1 MKKAL
6 ALATAACALAAAG
19 FAFAGLAA
27 NKTVSIKST
36 AFAPKTVT
44 IAGGDTVTWKNVD
57 TVNHQVVANSGA
69 FASGQIAPNRIYA
82 KRIDTPGTYGY
93 HDALHP
99 TLKGTVKVTGAP
111 PSVSIGAS
119 TPIAVYGNSIHVS
132 GAVSPAAVGEH
143 RHRLRPAVGPGFV
156 RQDRRRPD
164 DDERRLG
171 LHHDAAGSSPSYKAT
186 WKGKTSAVITVAVQP
201 RLRLQHIGHWF
212 VARAQPNKY
221 GGHWVYVQ
229 RVNAFGEWVSLKKVT
244 LNSQSA
250 TRFKLRNLP
259 HGLNRLRIFISTNQ
273 AGSGYF
279 HGPARASAS
288 GAVRRRAVETPRVG
302 SPRRLGL
309 FYVVARTLPIAFA

>member
-6 ALATAACALAAAG
+6 ALATAACALAGAG
-19 FAFAGLAA
+19 FAVAGLTA

-36 AFAPKTVT
+36 AFAPKNVT

-82 KRIDTPGTYGY
+82 KRLDTPGTYGY

-99 TLKGTVKVTGAP
+99 VLKGTVKVTGPA

-119 TPIAVYGNSIHVS
+119 PAIAVFGNAIHVG
-132 GAVSPAAVGEH
+132 GAISPAAVGDTVSIYAQ
-143 RHRLRPAVGPGFV
+143 PSGQASFV
-156 RQDRRRPD
+156 KIADVQTTTNGVYDLITTPQ
-164 DDERRLG
+164 L
-171 LHHDAAGSSPSYKAT
+171 LTSYKAT
-186 WKGKTSAVITVAVQP
+186 WKGKTSAIVSVAVQP
-201 RLRLQHIGHWF
+201 RLRLQHIGRWF

-229 RVNAFGEWVSLKKVT
+229 RINAFGEWVSLKKVV

-250 TRFKLRNLP
+250 RRFKVRHLP

-273 AGSGYF
+273 AGAGYF
-279 HGPARASAS
+279 HGASPS
-288 GAVRRRAVETPRVG
+288 LSFRRR
-302 SPRRLGL
+302 
-309 FYVVARTLPIAFA
+309 

>member
-6 ALATAACALAAAG
+6 ALATAACALSAAG

-36 AFAPKTVT
+36 GFAPKTVT

-69 FASGQIAPNRIYA
+69 FASGQIGPNRIYA

-119 TPIAVYGNSIHVS
+119 TPIAVYGNPIHVS
-132 GAVSPAAVGEH
+132 GAVSPAAVGNTVTVYAQ
-143 RHRLRPAVGPGFV
+143 PFGQASFV
-156 RQDRRRPD
+156 KLNDVQTTTNGVWD
-164 DDERRLG
+164 LIV
-171 LHHDAAGSSPSYKAT
+171 SPPQVLTSYKAT
-186 WKGKTSAVITVAVQP
+186 WKGKTSAIVTVAVQP
-201 RLRLQHIGHWF
+201 QLRLQKIGNWF
-212 VARAQPNKY
+212 VAHVTPNKY
-221 GGHWVYVQ
+221 RGHWVYVQ

-244 LNSQSA
+244 LNGQSA

-259 HGLNRLRIFISTNQ
+259 RGLNKVRLFISTNQ

-279 HGPARASAS
+279 HGPSS
-288 GAVRRRAVETPRVG
+288 SISFRRR
-302 SPRRLGL
+302 
-309 FYVVARTLPIAFA
+309 

>member
-27 NKTVSIKST
+27 NKTVNIKST
-36 AFAPKTVT
+36 GFAPKTVT

-111 PSVSIGAS
+111 PSVSIAAS
-119 TPIAVYGNSIHVS
+119 TPIAIYGNAIHVS
-132 GAVSPAAVGEH
+132 GAVSPAAVGDTVTVWGQ
-143 RHRLRPAVGPGFV
+143 PAGQASFV
-156 RQDRRRPD
+156 KLNDVQTVTNGVWDLMTTPQA
-164 DDERRLG
+164 LT
-171 LHHDAAGSSPSYKAT
+171 AYKAT
-186 WKGKTSAVITVAVQP
+186 WKGKTSAVISVAVQP
-201 RLRLQHIGHWF
+201 RLRLQHIGRWF
-212 VARAQPNKY
+212 VARAQPSKY
-221 GGHWVYVQ
+221 SGHWVYVQ
-229 RVNAFGEWVSLKKVT
+229 RANAFGEWVSLKKVT

-250 TRFKLRNLP
+250 TRFKLRKLP

-273 AGSGYF
+273 AGAGFF
-279 HGPARASAS
+279 HGASPS
-288 GAVRRRAVETPRVG
+288 LSFRRR
-302 SPRRLGL
+302 
-309 FYVVARTLPIAFA
+309 